1 MPAPSDLVHETST
14 TTGTGNFTL
23 TNANGKRSFN
33 TAFGNGAPTDVFDY
47 FISNRDAAEWER
59 GTGHLSAAS
68 TLVRDT
74 VKASSNAGAAVNFS
88 AGTKDVTNDIPADN
102 QAVLETALPARIPH
116 GMDMPINLGLDVTAS
131 GGALTIAIKGGNGSD
146 PSATNRVFVPFRFA
160 GTAGTP
166 VWASITGANS
176 LVLSSGS
183 TLGVTSSTA
192 FRIWVV
198 LFNDAGTYRLGAINC
213 NRGTAGVYPLAE
225 EAMASSTA
233 EGGAGAADSAGVV
246 YTGTAVSS
254 KPYRILG
261 YVEWNTTGLTAGTWT
276 TTNFNVLNGIV
287 LFTPGMKKP
296 GDIVQ
301 VGSVTK
307 TDTFTSTST
316 TFTDITGLTIS
327 ITPTSAANNV
337 LCFFSAFG
345 MGSTGVN
352 ACVLRSMRGAT
363 AIAVG
368 DAAGSRTSG
377 SALLQSGANSNSTM
391 TAAWSTYDTPQ
402 SAASVTYK
410 TQGLCNAAG
419 TFHINRP
426 EDNTDGAAYVRGTSA
441 ITVQEIMA

>member
-1 MPAPSDLVHETST
+1 MADT
-14 TTGTGNFTL
+14 
-23 TNANGKRSFN
+23 K
-33 TAFGNGAPTDVFDY
+33 
-47 FISNRDAAEWER
+47 
-59 GTGHLSAAS
+59 LSAE
-68 TLVRDT
+68 TLVSVVKTGYRFYTVTDT
-74 VKASSNAGAAVNFS
+74 GAAPDS
-88 AGTKDVTNDIPADN
+88 GAA
-102 QAVLETALPARIPH
+102 TAQLMRDFQIAQIL
-116 GMDMPINLGLDVTAS
+116 GMSMPPNLSLSVTAAAS
-131 GGALTIAIKGGNGSD
+131 ALTIAVKDKDGND
-146 PSATNRVFVPFRFA
+146 ASATSPIRFPFRFA
-160 GTAGTP
+160 GTTGTP
-166 VWASITGANS
+166 VFRDLTAALS
-176 LVLSSGS
+176 LTISSGS

-192 FRIWVV
+192 FRLWVV
-198 LFNDAGTYRLGAINC
+198 IFDDGGTLRLGVINC

-233 EGGAGAADSAGVV
+233 EGGAGAADSAGVI
-246 YTGTAVSS
+246 YTGTAVAS

-261 YVEWNTTGLTAGTWT
+261 YVEWNTTGVTAGTWT

-316 TFTDITGLTIS
+316 TFTDITGLSIA

-391 TAAWSTYDTPQ
+391 TAAWSTYDAPQ

-419 TFHINRP
+419 TFYINRP
-426 EDNTDGAAYVRGTSA
+426 EDNTDAAAYVRGTSA
-441 ITVQEIMA
+441 ITVQEVMS